1 MKCTNCGAEVTGNFC
16 TSCGT
21 PAAQPANAD
30 QQAFQPAQPVEAQS
44 PASPMPGQQYQPPMQ
59 VQQFQQGGQ
68 QAQAAGYQ
76 QPYPQQPTIIINNT
90 NSNVNTNNM
99 GGAGDVGTSP
109 KSKWGALILCFFL
122 GGLGIHRFY
131 VGKIGTGI
139 LWLCTLGIFG
149 IGTLIDFIMILVGS
163 FTDSGRRFLKR

>member
-30 QQAFQPAQPVEAQS
+30 QQAFQPAQPMEVQPPVS
-44 PASPMPGQQYQPPMQ
+44 SVPSQYQQP
-59 VQQFQQGGQ
+59 VQPQGVQ

-99 GGAGDVGTSP
+99 GGAGDVGISP
-109 KSKWGALILCFFL
+109 KSKWVALILCFFL